1 MKHKYVFSKDTAAG
15 ELAIREFAELSKD
28 AFSPVCETVYDAKQ
42 FEAAVAR
49 GPEALM
55 AEMRTRNF
63 YPPSSFSERIVL
75 GITEAISSGEQEM
88 VEIFCDDADFLTR
101 SVEGHEEFETID
113 DDEDDESLDDFIGED
128 LPDTFDDDVKGGSAD
143 SSSDLDS
150 EDDTPDDE
158 ED

>member
-1 MKHKYVFSKDTAAG
+1 MKHKYVFSKDTATG
-15 ELAIREFAELSKD
+15 ELAIREFAELNKD
-28 AFSPVCETVYDAKQ
+28 LFSPVCETVYDVKQ

-63 YPPSSFSERIVL
+63 YPPSSFSERIVI
-75 GITEAISSGEQEM
+75 GITEAIFSGEQEM

-113 DDEDDESLDDFIGED
+113 DDDDESLDEFIDED
-128 LPDTFDDDVKGGSAD
+128 LPVDTFDEDVKSGKAD
-143 SSSDLDS
+143 SSDSDS

-158 ED
+158 EA